1 MSFCD
6 VLCDLVPL
14 VQFKKNWKAPMED
27 SFMGVFT
34 FFILYKWCQI
44 AKCITYIQRRNFLH
58 NWEINQL
65 ELTCGI
71 WPTFIRRAVAS
82 LLYFLR
88 WDISPVYRWKKCA
101 SRGKSMKLCME
112 IVHDIRSK
120 KSFRPTGWFF
130 YLGILQTEV
139 GLHRKKIFSF
149 FFKSINFIYC

>member
-1 MSFCD
+1 
-6 VLCDLVPL
+6 
-14 VQFKKNWKAPMED
+14 
-27 SFMGVFT
+27 MGVFT
-34 FFILYKWCQI
+34 FFILHKWCQI

-88 WDISPVYRWKKCA
+88 WDISPMYRWKKCA
-101 SRGKSMKLCME
+101 SRRKSMKLCMK

-120 KSFRPTGWFF
+120 KSLRLTRWFF
-130 YLGILQTEV
+130 YWVFYRPKWVSIGKKFFLFSSKVLILYTV
-139 GLHRKKIFSF
+139 RKLI
-149 FFKSINFIYC
+149 